1 MVLKLRIRI
10 KICCERKFIDYA
22 YKLRLFALLV
32 KVFIVYPKLRKL
44 VESRKFVKDLMG

>member
-10 KICCERKFIDYA
+10 CCEKKLIDYA

-32 KVFIVYPKLRKL
+32 KVFIVYPKLRIL
-44 VESRKFVKDLMG
+44 VESSKFVKI